1 MRSSAGQFRHN
12 EQLPY
17 TASHIISTRGGCSSR
32 AQPVRIDHQC
42 PCMKTR
48 LCTANTNQQ
57 QECMIHW
64 FSGYYPYFTDEF
76 TVKFTTHAMQWGL
89 FCNMPTLLV
98 LQREM
103 LSNIPTSDQWVS
115 YVTFPT
121 CSLLPRPCWPHQSAC
136 LPPPPPLRGPIS

>member
-1 MRSSAGQFRHN
+1 MRSSAGQFRYN

-17 TASHIISTRGGCSSR
+17 TASHIISTRGLLITRAAGAHRSSM
-32 AQPVRIDHQC
+32 PLHEN
-42 PCMKTR
+42 TS
-48 LCTANTNQQ
+48 CTANTNQQ

-103 LSNIPTSDQWVS
+103 LRSIPTSDQWVS